1 MMGLSSLA
9 MTRQVLVERIGL
21 LSALALLVLLFGILS
36 NAFFSARTLVSIAN
50 QIPDLTL
57 IAVGMT
63 LVLISGGI
71 DLSVGSV
78 LALCSAVVGVLMV
91 DTGAPLT
98 VALSLALLAGLACGL
113 LSGTITVMA
122 GLPSFIVTLGM
133 LEIARGGAYLISDS
147 QTKYVGQKVEVFAE
161 ALPFVGVSL
170 SFVVAITVVVLA
182 HLLVTRTVFGRYIV
196 AIGTNEE
203 AVRMSGINTRPYRVA
218 VFGISGILCAL
229 AAVAQTSRLASAD
242 PNAAIGLELSAIAAA
257 VIGGTSLMGGRGSV
271 INTFIG
277 VLIIAVLQTGLASV
291 GASEPS
297 KRVITGAV
305 IVAAALLDVW
315 RTRFARQS

>member
-113 LSGTITVMA
+113 LSGTITVLA

-147 QTKYVGQKVEVFAE
+147 QTKYIGQKVEVFAE

-182 HLLVTRTVFGRYIV
+182 HLLVTRTVFCRYIV
-196 AIGTNEE
+196 AIGTN
-203 AVRMSGINTRPYRVA
+203 
-218 VFGISGILCAL
+218 
-229 AAVAQTSRLASAD
+229 
-242 PNAAIGLELSAIAAA
+242 
-257 VIGGTSLMGGRGSV
+257 
-271 INTFIG
+271 
-277 VLIIAVLQTGLASV
+277 
-291 GASEPS
+291 
-297 KRVITGAV
+297 
-305 IVAAALLDVW
+305 
-315 RTRFARQS
+315 

>member
-98 VALSLALLAGLACGL
+98 VALSLALLAGHAALTCSKIEL
-113 LSGTITVMA
+113 LSCIITNDYVH
-122 GLPSFIVTLGM
+122 S
-133 LEIARGGAYLISDS
+133 LI
-147 QTKYVGQKVEVFAE
+147 F
-161 ALPFVGVSL
+161 
-170 SFVVAITVVVLA
+170 
-182 HLLVTRTVFGRYIV
+182 
-196 AIGTNEE
+196 
-203 AVRMSGINTRPYRVA
+203 
-218 VFGISGILCAL
+218 
-229 AAVAQTSRLASAD
+229 
-242 PNAAIGLELSAIAAA
+242 
-257 VIGGTSLMGGRGSV
+257 
-271 INTFIG
+271 
-277 VLIIAVLQTGLASV
+277 
-291 GASEPS
+291 
-297 KRVITGAV
+297 
-305 IVAAALLDVW
+305 LLDYKCG
-315 RTRFARQS
+315 